1 MLRFVPLRVKRPI
14 ALALADTRIYHS
26 YTRRFKRFD
35 YCSVDAFIH
44 AYSKKQKG
52 IFFIQVGGNDGKTW
66 DPYRYFIQRD
76 GWRGIVIEPQ
86 KDVFENRL
94 KVNYARNSNVRLMN
108 VAVDAKDGSRPLYK
122 YAFSTSRWAT
132 GLASFDRDR
141 LIKTFSA
148 DWVQEHI
155 REESITV
162 SSNPDEYLTSELVP
176 CVSFET
182 ILAEA
187 GRESIDFVL
196 TDVEGFD
203 VYILNTFPLDRVRPK
218 HIVFEL
224 TETRDQAFLDFINKL
239 RAHDYEI
246 LLTKTDAIA
255 VLRE

>member
-1 MLRFVPLRVKRPI
+1 MGPVPL
-14 ALALADTRIYHS
+14 
-26 YTRRFKRFD
+26 
-35 YCSVDAFIH
+35 
-44 AYSKKQKG
+44 
-52 IFFIQVGGNDGKTW
+52 
-66 DPYRYFIQRD
+66 FIQRD

-141 LIKTFSA
+141 LIKTLSA

-176 CVSFET
+176 CASFET
-182 ILAEA
+182 LLAEA
-187 GRESIDFVL
+187 GRGQTISPEAD
-196 TDVEGFD
+196 
-203 VYILNTFPLDRVRPK
+203 
-218 HIVFEL
+218 
-224 TETRDQAFLDFINKL
+224 
-239 RAHDYEI
+239 
-246 LLTKTDAIA
+246 
-255 VLRE
+255 VLRFMGMGNSPDIRFRGISPLLSRQSNPTE